1 MKTTTDA
8 TRSARAAPL
17 RCGLAAGA
25 LALAAVPGLPTDAA
39 AATYSAPLQTAIAD
53 LPVAAEQRDGYDR
66 ELFSDW
72 VTTDGCTTRELVL
85 IEEETTG
92 AASAS
97 DCGGPIPGEW
107 YSVYDD
113 VTVTDPSDL
122 DIDHVVPLAEAWD
135 SGAHAW
141 TPEQRADYAT
151 HLTDPDHLIAV
162 TAGSNRAKADADP
175 AEWMPDNEDAWCDY
189 LVTWIEIKLTWDLTV
204 DQAEYNAIT
213 NHATGC

>member
-1 MKTTTDA
+1 MNHLRA
-8 TRSARAAPL
+8 TAAIVAV
-17 RCGLAAGA
+17 LALTAGCDLDDIAGA
-25 LALAAVPGLPTDAA
+25 EPADLT
-39 AATYSAPLQTAIAD
+39 TAINA
-53 LPVAAEQRDGYDR
+53 LTIAEEQRDGYDR

-72 VTTDGCTTRELVL
+72 VTTDGCTTREWVL
-85 IEEETTG
+85 IEEDTTG